1 MITKSKRI
9 IDLTSI
15 ELTNTLLVEFQEA
28 LQKSEERLLKLI
40 KGNEKTPEKESK
52 ILSIQETA
60 ELFNVT
66 RATIHDWMNKGI
78 IKHYKKCSVFLF
90 ASTCENLPFI
100 LLEAMSFGLPIL

>member
-15 ELTNTLLVEFQEA
+15 ELTNALLVEFQEA

-40 KGNEKTPEKESK
+40 KGNEKTPELDSK

-66 RATIHDWMNKGI
+66 KATIHDWMNKGI
-78 IKHYKKCSVFLF
+78 VRHYQKGNRTYFFHHELIEGLK
-90 ASTCENLPFI
+90 ASNK
-100 LLEAMSFGLPIL
+100 S

>member
-15 ELTNTLLVEFQEA
+15 ELTNALLVEFQQA

-40 KGNEKTPEKESK
+40 KGNEKTPETESK

-78 IKHYKKCSVFLF
+78 IKHYKKGNRTYFFHHELIESLKD
-90 ASTCENLPFI
+90 SNK
-100 LLEAMSFGLPIL
+100 S